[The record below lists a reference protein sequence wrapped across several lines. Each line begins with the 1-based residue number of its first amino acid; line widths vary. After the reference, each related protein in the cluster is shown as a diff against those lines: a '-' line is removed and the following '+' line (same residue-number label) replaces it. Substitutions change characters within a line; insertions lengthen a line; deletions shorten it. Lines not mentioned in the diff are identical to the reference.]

1 MDKKYVVGIDLGG
14 TTISGGVLDYEGN
27 IIFRNTID
35 TKPELGEKI
44 VLKRIIKII
53 ENVIEESK
61 VLKDSIKGIGIGSP
75 GPLDIDK
82 GVIITNTNLPFR
94 NFNIVDQIK
103 NHFKIPV
110 YLDNDANAAAVGEY
124 KFGAGKGSR
133 NMIFITVSTG
143 IGAGA
148 ILNGNIYRG
157 SSSNA
162 LEIGHM
168 TLKKDG
174 PMCNCGNY
182 GCAEVLASGTAIAK
196 KARIELDRGKHSSLR
211 KFNKVSTYNVF
222 QEAQNGDKLAK
233 EIIDEA
239 LEYLGICVSN
249 VITTFDPD
257 TIVIGGGVSK
267 AGSIVFDKINQVVK
281 ERCFEYMRQNT
292 KIVKALLLE
301 DSGIIGAASLAMLE
315 DKN

>member
-14 TTISGGVLDYEGN
+14 TTISGGVLDYQGN

-35 TKPELGEKI
+35 TKSELGEKI

-157 SSSNA
+157 SSYNA

-174 PMCNCGNY
+174 PMCNCGNF
-182 GCAEVLASGTAIAK
+182 GCAEALASGTAIAK
-196 KARIELDRGKHSSLR
+196 KARMELDRGKDSSLK
-211 KFNKVSTYNVF
+211 KFNKLSAYNVF

-281 ERCFEYMRQNT
+281 KRCFEAMWQNT

-301 DSGIIGAASLAMLE
+301 DSGIIGAASLAILA